1 MKFKMRFLVAFLLTV
16 FTLAFKLNAA
26 DETYIVKFVDG
37 YTPDMASYP
46 LEEIYADKG
55 LYLTDD
61 PEALGTIDVYI
72 ERISP
77 NSEVELIEGDMG
89 FSTMSLPEDP
99 FYETMQVQVQ
109 MINASSA
116 WELESYGN
124 EIRVAVID
132 SGCYPHTQLVDNLL
146 EGKNYIDGTTDVSD
160 NQGHG
165 THVSGIIAAEMDN
178 VGTVGV
184 APKAKIVPLKCF
196 ETGKSTNVDALI
208 GAIYDAV
215 DVYGC
220 KIINMSWGAS
230 GNIPDLKDAIEYAAG
245 KGVILIASVGN
256 DSSADLRYPAAYDC
270 VIGVGSVD
278 SSKVKSD
285 FSNYNTSVTVVAPG
299 ERVPSTYNSGGYIY
313 MSGTSQAAPMVSG
326 MAALALSM
334 DEDMSSEEFRAL
346 LISSAEDFGDE
357 GYDVKYGFGLVD
369 MEELIDELF
378 EDVPYYVS
386 PVNIA
391 DDEAYVLVKNNT
403 DNDFSAVSIF
413 SKYSGRRF
421 LERSQIAVTLSAGED
436 TVIKIGDIENSNI
449 SHFLWESST
458 DMRPYANKRSITIC
472 QEAVILDASA
482 YAQETVDGGFYNI
495 GTAENI
501 TITAGAEEG
510 SVSEKTLDVDEDG
523 VDDTLY
529 SNSDQFTVTYDNA
542 TDGAYYGLIL
552 VEGTDIPT
560 VSDTVY
566 YIDQQTAASGTVA
579 FNVLPLL
586 PTEPTD
592 MTLYISSSV
601 SEESLISIP
610 LGYTTDIT
618 STPSVGDESGTVNP
632 VIYVAKVGD
641 TSYATLAEALAAD
654 GDVTLLASIE
664 DEITVSKEVAII
676 KNGFTANIVAGTGYE
691 IIETDDAYNVYTA
704 VTPFELS
711 GVTMT
716 LGSSLSLDFAV
727 NTANL
732 TGTDNYAKMTIVYA
746 DGGESYTVTVPQSEW
761 TEYSGTI
768 YTAKFTG
775 MAAKQM
781 NDVVTV
787 VFYNAKGQA
796 VTIAKSDSIE
806 TYAVRMLNGNAASN
820 KKLRTVYVDMLNY
833 GAAAQEQFDYDETNL
848 ANRNLTSTHQAWATA
863 SVTTAD
869 NRVKGTGYAGS
880 TLTLSGEIQL
890 DLVFKNSAVGS
901 NYSSL
906 YAIVTY
912 TDHYGNAKES
922 RIEGADFIKYSS
934 SLCQV
939 SITGMAV
946 ADFRSVVS
954 CTVYNESDVAVANA
968 SDSIESYANRNA
980 ASLGAT
986 VDTIVKFGES
996 SYNYFH

>member
-1 MKFKMRFLVAFLLTV
+1 MKFKAKFLVAFLLTV
-16 FTLAFKLNAA
+16 VILALKLSA
-26 DETYIVKFVDG
+26 DDGTYIVKFVDG
-37 YTPDMASYP
+37 YTPDTAQYA
-46 LEEIYADKG
+46 LEEVYADKG

-61 PEALGTIDVYI
+61 PEMLEPIKAYI

-89 FSTMSLPEDP
+89 FSTLSLPEDP
-99 FYETMQVQVQ
+99 YYSSLQVQLK
-109 MINASSA
+109 MINASAA

-124 EIRVAVID
+124 DIKVAVID
-132 SGCYPHTQLVDNLL
+132 SGCHAHDELVDNLL

-165 THVSGIIAAEMDN
+165 THVSGIIAAQMDN
-178 VGTVGV
+178 VGVVGV

-196 ETGKSTNVDALI
+196 ETGKSTNVDALLQ
-208 GAIYDAV
+208 AIYEAV

-220 KIINMSWGAS
+220 KIINMSWGAAV
-230 GNIPDLKDAIEYAAG
+230 NIPDLQEAIEYAAG

-256 DSSADLRYPAAYDC
+256 DNSVDLRYPAAYDC
-270 VIGVGSVD
+270 VVGVGSVD
-278 SSKVKSD
+278 SSKVHSS
-285 FSNYNTSVTVVAPG
+285 FSQYNTSVTVVAPG
-299 ERVPSTYNSGGYIY
+299 EDVPSTYKTGGYAN

-334 DEDMSSEEFRAL
+334 DEDMTSAEFREL
-346 LISSAEDFGDE
+346 LTNSTEDLGDE
-357 GYDVKYGFGLVD
+357 GYDVKYGYGLVD
-369 MEELIDELF
+369 MSAFIAELF
-378 EDVPYYVS
+378 EDIPHYVS
-386 PVNIA
+386 PINMQ
-391 DDEAYVLVKNNT
+391 DNEAYVLVKNNT
-403 DNDFSAVSIF
+403 ESDFSAVSIF
-413 SKYSGRRF
+413 SEYSGKRF
-421 LERSQIAVTLSAGED
+421 SGRSQTSVALASGE
-436 TVIKIGDIENSNI
+436 TTIIKLENSENSNI
-449 SHFLWESST
+449 AHFLWGSA
-458 DMRPYANKRSITIC
+458 DHIRPLANKRDIINPSTATILC
-472 QEAVILDASA
+472 VSA
-482 YAQETVDGGFYNI
+482 YAAETVDGGFYNI
-495 GTAENI
+495 GEASNVTVV
-501 TITAGAEEG
+501 TGAEEG
-510 SVSEKTLDVDEDG
+510 SVTEKNLDVDGDG
-523 VDDTLY
+523 TDDLLY
-529 SNSDQFTVTYDNA
+529 SNSDQLTVTYSAA
-542 TDGAYYGLIL
+542 TNGAYYGLIL
-552 VEGTDIPT
+552 VEGSDVPT
-560 VSDTVY
+560 VNDTVY
-566 YIDQQTAASGTVA
+566 YIDQQTAASGTVT

-586 PTEPTD
+586 PYEATE

-601 SEESLISIP
+601 SEEALISIP

-618 STPSVGDESGTVNP
+618 SAPSVGDESGTVNP

-654 GDVTLLASIE
+654 GDVTLLANIT
-664 DEITVSKEVAII
+664 DEVTVSKEVAII
-676 KNGFTANIVAGTGYE
+676 KNGFTANVVAGAGYE
-691 IIETDDAYNVYTA
+691 VIETDDAYNVYTA

-727 NTANL
+727 NTANF

-761 TEYSGTI
+761 TQFSGTI

-796 VTIAKSDSIE
+796 LTIAKSDSIE
-806 TYAVRMLNGNAASN
+806 TYSIRMLNGNAASN

-833 GAAAQEQFDYDETNL
+833 GAAAQVQFDYDETNL
-848 ANRNLTSTHQAWATA
+848 ANRNLTEAHQAWATA
-863 SVTTAD
+863 SVATTD

-901 NYSSL
+901 DYSSL
-906 YAIVTY
+906 YALATY
-912 TDHYGNAKES
+912 TDHYGNAKEI
-922 RIEGADFIKYSS
+922 RIEGTDFIKYSS
-934 SLCQV
+934 TMCQI

-954 CTVYNESDVAVANA
+954 CTVYNADGEAVANA
-968 SDSIESYANRNA
+968 SDSVESYANRNS
-980 ASLGAT
+980 ASLGAV

-996 SYNYFH
+996 SYNFFH